1 MVKTSD
7 NFALNMMNLCEMT
20 VLSEFMH
27 ETVVYIII
35 FEWLWIALHEK

>member
-20 VLSEFMH
+20 ILSEFMH
-27 ETVVYIII
+27 KTVVYIIT
-35 FEWLWIALHEK
+35 FGSYYMRNKEQ